1 MDDDSVYYGAR
12 LNIINYDT
20 YNSDPI
26 VIKRRL

>member
-12 LNIINYDT
+12 NIINYDT